1 MASTKL
7 VLSLAV
13 VSLIGCTDGGMTG
26 DDGGGGDT
34 RPGMTN
40 GVSTLAGWA
49 NPGYLDGNR
58 QVNLFSNPTNVA
70 IGPDGKLYVADFDNS
85 KLRVV
90 DMEGNASTVVSTA
103 NFQRPFGLVFVG
115 NTLYASTDN
124 DSTGQHDPI
133 DSTTQMSG
141 AIWRIDIAGKSATL
155 VADKIGRPRGLCAL
169 ADGRIGVA
177 DYAHHVIEI
186 VDPTG
191 TVTTLAGTWNAPGQA
206 DGAGVAASFNQPY
219 ACAQRPDGKLVVT
232 DWANHKLRSV
242 ALDGTVTTLA
252 GTTAGFADGGL
263 AGAKF
268 NHPQGLTVTK
278 SGDLYVTDI
287 DNYRVRKI
295 SSDLSTVSTVAGDGT
310 GGYKDDDDKTAS
322 ELYGLEG
329 LSVKPDGTQL
339 FVADGNRGESVQFN
353 RIRMVKL

>member
-7 VLSLAV
+7 VVSLAV
-13 VSLIGCTDGGMTG
+13 VSLFGCTDGGMTG
-26 DDGGGGDT
+26 DDGGGGT
-34 RPGMTN
+34 RPDMTN

-70 IGPDGKLYVADFDNS
+70 FGPDGKLYVADFDNS

-90 DMEGNASTVVSTA
+90 DMEGNTTTVISTGS
-103 NFQRPFGLVFVG
+103 FQRPFGLAFVG
-115 NTLYASTDN
+115 NTLYVSTDN
-124 DSTGQHDPI
+124 DSTGQHDPVG
-133 DSTTQMSG
+133 STTQMSG
-141 AIWRIDIAGKSATL
+141 TIWRIDLAGKSATV

-169 ADGRIGVA
+169 EGGKLGVA

-186 VDPTG
+186 VDPASG
-191 TVTTLAGTWNAPGQA
+191 AVTPIAGTWNTPGAA
-206 DGAGVAASFNQPY
+206 DGAGAAATFNQPY
-219 ACAQRPDGKLVVT
+219 ACVQRPDGKLVVT

-252 GTTAGFADGGL
+252 GGTAGYADGGL

-268 NHPQGLTVTK
+268 NHPQGLAIAK
-278 SGDLYVTDI
+278 SGDVYLTDT
-287 DNYRVRKI
+287 DNFRVRKVAG
-295 SSDLSTVSTVAGDGT
+295 DLSSVSTIAGDGT

-339 FVADGNRGESVQFN
+339 FVADGNRGESVQYN
-353 RIRMVKL
+353 RVRMVKL